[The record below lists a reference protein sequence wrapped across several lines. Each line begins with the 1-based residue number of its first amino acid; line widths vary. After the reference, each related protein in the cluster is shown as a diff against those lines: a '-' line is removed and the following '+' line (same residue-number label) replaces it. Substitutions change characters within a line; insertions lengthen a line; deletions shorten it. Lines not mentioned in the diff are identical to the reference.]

1 MPESRFGGLQ
11 QRYTMDQI
19 LELHG
24 GKARIIPLNY
34 DALTQLRSPLYVKM
48 GQGLADASTDQNA
61 RILAELDAANKLRQ
75 LASNNNLP
83 HDQLREVIAR
93 RRRVAP
99 SSDEVADFKEHTKSP
114 RAWVNSGATWGPTM

>member
-1 MPESRFGGLQ
+1 MSLFGLQ

-48 GQGLADASTDQNA
+48 GQTLADASTDQNA
-61 RILAELDAANKLRQ
+61 RILAELDAANRLRSM
-75 LASNNNLP
+75 ASQNGLP
-83 HDQLREVIAR
+83 HDALREVLARAQRVENFR
-93 RRRVAP
+93 RRRYGV
-99 SSDEVADFKEHTKSP
+99 
-114 RAWVNSGATWGPTM
+114 R